1 MTKFFIFFKPRSQKT
16 CFKSDV
22 KKFFFVEKNFLL
34 KISKSYDMYF
44 QRDFLKSK
52 IEQNAVF
59 GPKYLENGKEWRDQ
73 IFYPCRTIARG
84 RKNGE
89 KNFQGQTNKM
99 LKKFKKS

>member
-1 MTKFFIFFKPRSQKT
+1 M
-16 CFKSDV
+16 
-22 KKFFFVEKNFLL
+22 KKK
-34 KISKSYDMYF
+34 KSYDMYF

-89 KNFQGQTNKM
+89 KIFQENQTKCKKIQEK
-99 LKKFKKS
+99 LKKLLKNTLKVKFEGQVSRSRC